1 MNGSIV
7 PLYKVGFI
15 QQIQLAT
22 GRLNYT
28 FLYKITMMNIY
39 HGNYELFQILHSYII
54 EITVFMV
61 KNHHLSKTVV

>member
-7 PLYKVGFI
+7 RLYKVGFI

-22 GRLNYT
+22 GGPNYT

-39 HGNYELFQILHSYII
+39 HGNCELFQILHSHII

-61 KNHHLSKTVV
+61 KNHHLSETVV